1 MIFKK
6 KDNDMNQ
13 NWDYM
18 PDKYITGALRKA
30 VIIAVVGLFA
40 LATVSS
46 TVYSVSE
53 TESAVITTFG
63 KATLNENKGLQV
75 KIPFIQKVRHVDTT
89 VHGFTIGYKVEM
101 DKSNTD
107 VDSESIMITKDFN
120 FVDIDY
126 YVSYEVTDPIKYLY
140 NASSPETI
148 LKNMSMSCIRSVMS
162 AYTVDAALTTGKT
175 EIQSNVKQM
184 IMERLE
190 AEDIGIKLVDATI
203 QDVEPP
209 TEEVNNAFKAVETA
223 KQDKESTIN
232 DANKYRNEQLPEA
245 EAEADKII
253 QEAEAKKTARINEAN
268 GQVARFE
275 AEYAEYQNYPLITK
289 RRMFY
294 ESMKDILPNLKV
306 IIDDGSGNIQKHYPI
321 EEFSSIQA
329 DTSAFKSEEAS

>member
-1 MIFKK
+1 MIFRKK
-6 KDNDMNQ
+6 NNNTNDT
-13 NWDYM
+13 
-18 PDKYITGALRKA
+18 TGKSVAKALRKTA
-30 VIIAVVGLFA
+30 VGAIVCIFAVA
-40 LATVSS
+40 AVSS
-46 TVYSVSE
+46 AVYSVSE
-53 TESAVITTFG
+53 TESVVITTFG
-63 KATLNENKGLQV
+63 KASLNENKGLQM
-75 KIPFIQKVRHVDTT
+75 KIPFIQQVNRVDTT
-89 VHGFTIGYKVEM
+89 VHGFTIGYSVAA

-107 VDSESIMITKDFN
+107 IDAESIMITKDFN

-148 LKNMSMSCIRSVMS
+148 LKNISMSCIRSVMS

-184 IMERLE
+184 IMQRLE

-223 KQDKESTIN
+223 KQEKESTIN

-245 EAEADKII
+245 EAEADKIL
-253 QEAEAKKTARINEAN
+253 QEAQAKKTARINEAN

-275 AEYAEYQNYPLITK
+275 AEYAEYQKYPLITK

-294 ESMKDILPNLKV
+294 ESMKDLLPNLKV

-321 EEFSSIQA
+321 EEFSGIPTENRETAKEDS
-329 DTSAFKSEEAS
+329 